1 MYSSVGP
8 TKEIYPYEIEHTGG
22 PYNEVY
28 YDEIS
33 KRYNIIH
40 FKWRPQNYRFKAF
53 TLNSQNNT
61 HMTILTCSST

>member
-28 YDEIS
+28 YEEIS
-33 KRYNIIH
+33 KRYNYP
-40 FKWRPQNYRFKAF
+40 FQMAATKLQV
-53 TLNSQNNT
+53 
-61 HMTILTCSST
+61 